1 MIAVRLFWTG
11 CRTLEARDDY
21 HNQATPDIIL

>member
-1 MIAVRLFWTG
+1 MIAVRLPSIG
-11 CRTLEARDDY
+11 RRTLEARDDY